1 MIEALR
7 VVRRAG
13 RALFEEAATLFL
25 LNILVTL
32 ALFLVIPFPPALAGL
47 WSVARRIAEGRIVR
61 LHDGWDGFIRYFWP
75 AWGLTLIN
83 LVVVALIAYNFWF
96 YSPVGPLTLSPSLHA
111 ALQGVWVAL
120 LALWGAWQ
128 MYVFPLVLEQ
138 ERPHLLRAMGQALR
152 LLVEHPAYSLV
163 FLVIIALLVVF
174 SVLLQGLGVFF
185 TPAVVALLTVFA
197 TRRLLGREDSEP

>member
-1 MIEALR
+1 MAEALR
-7 VVRRAG
+7 VIRRAG

-32 ALFLVIPFPPALAGL
+32 ALFIVVPFPPALAGL
-47 WSVARRIAEGRIVR
+47 WSVARRIAEGRIVHLR
-61 LHDGWDGFIRYFWP
+61 EGWDGFVRYFWP
-75 AWGLTLIN
+75 AWGLTLVN
-83 LVVVALIAYNFWF
+83 LAVVALIAYNFWF
-96 YSPVGPLTLSPSLHA
+96 YSPAGPFALSSSLHA

-128 MYVFPLVLEQ
+128 MYVFPIVLEQ

-163 FLVIIALLVVF
+163 FLVVIALLAVF
-174 SVLLQGLGVFF
+174 SVLLQGLGFFF

-197 TRRLLGREDSEP
+197 TRHLLGRENPEP